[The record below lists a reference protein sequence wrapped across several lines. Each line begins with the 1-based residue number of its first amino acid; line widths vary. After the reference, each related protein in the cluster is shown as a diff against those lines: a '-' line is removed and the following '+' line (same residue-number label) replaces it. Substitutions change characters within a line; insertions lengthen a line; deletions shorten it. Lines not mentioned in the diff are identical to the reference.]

1 MSTAI
6 PPQDPLPGKTTLMG
20 SPADTAPP
28 GRGKNDEVYSSALD
42 AVSIQT
48 SRSSTAVPAD
58 VLATSLAQ
66 AKHDLEEE
74 RQQHQQTKMDLRQK
88 EQEARELRKSWLE
101 TANELNRYLRQGH
114 GYNQMTDDDL
124 LQHVA
129 QLRFTITGFA
139 AQHFSHPQLRDR
151 KMTAEYD
158 FFQQYLSICK
168 TDFEAYIHSVT
179 LRSSLVRALLWA
191 FLLRKVFD
199 QFRWATLEA
208 GAHPLNDQAKDVV
221 PDARRRCSM
230 WRANTSNLVLDS
242 MIFEGDKA
250 YDDRQQ
256 FVTMNVKVLSKYL
269 ASLSLS
275 PKDVIEARLQD
286 LFTQSLE
293 LDQELNRQ
301 VASITW
307 NRDVRLPC
315 PFDPDHMTMEAA
327 ESHQTD
333 EELTVRLVL
342 APGLSRRGRASGD
355 RFDEIV
361 QLLKMEVSCELAVY
375 NEPSRRSRP
384 ATRIGRLVS
393 DMGWGNDN

>member
-6 PPQDPLPGKTTLMG
+6 PPQDPLRGKTTLMG

-28 GRGKNDEVYSSALD
+28 GRGNNDEVYSSALD

-48 SRSSTAVPAD
+48 SRSSTAVPPG
-58 VLATSLAQ
+58 VLAASLAQ

-151 KMTAEYD
+151 KMTAD
-158 FFQQYLSICK
+158 
-168 TDFEAYIHSVT
+168 
-179 LRSSLVRALLWA
+179 LVRALLWV

-208 GAHPLNDQAKDVV
+208 GAKDVV

-307 NRDVRLPC
+307 NRD
-315 PFDPDHMTMEAA
+315 
-327 ESHQTD
+327 TD

>member
-6 PPQDPLPGKTTLMG
+6 PPQDPLRGKTTLMG

-48 SRSSTAVPAD
+48 SRPSTAVPAD

-158 FFQQYLSICK
+158 FFQQYLGISK

-208 GAHPLNDQAKDVV
+208 GAP
-221 PDARRRCSM
+221 
-230 WRANTSNLVLDS
+230 NTSNLVLDS
-242 MIFEGDKA
+242 MIFEGDKP

-307 NRDVRLPC
+307 NSDVRLPC
-315 PFDPDHMTMEAA
+315 PFDPDHMAMEAA

>member
-6 PPQDPLPGKTTLMG
+6 PPQDPLRGKTTLMG

-28 GRGKNDEVYSSALD
+28 GRGNNDEVYSSALD

-48 SRSSTAVPAD
+48 SRSSTAVPPG
-58 VLATSLAQ
+58 VLAASLAQ

-158 FFQQYLSICK
+158 FFQQYLGISK

-179 LRSSLVRALLWA
+179 LRSSLVRALLWV

-208 GAHPLNDQAKDVV
+208 GAP
-221 PDARRRCSM
+221 
-230 WRANTSNLVLDS
+230 NTSNLVLDS

-315 PFDPDHMTMEAA
+315 PFDPDHMAMEAA